1 MKNIVDLLL
10 DNFGQDRVKTTPDF
24 LEKYGRDWYE
34 GYDPNPS
41 AIFFPT
47 NELDICLLYTSDAAD
62 E

>member
-47 NELDICLLYTSDAAD
+47 NELDLSLIHI
-62 E
+62 